1 MKKPVIIFA
10 LMATCSL
17 GATAQNEAIKSQNTI
32 PISGTDSKPAVIW
45 KASHVVPTI
54 NQLNALKNEFIAF
67 IHFGPNTFTRM
78 EWGNGKEDPKV
89 FDLKELHTDQWCEA
103 MKSAGMKMVIL
114 TVKHHDGFVLW
125 QSRYTPHGIMS
136 TGFQNGQ
143 GDILKAL
150 SASAKKYGLKLGV
163 YLSPADLFQ
172 IESPTGLYGN
182 LSPVT
187 KRTIPRQVA
196 GRPFANKTKFQFE
209 VDDYNEYFLN
219 QLFEILTEYGQID
232 EVWFDGA
239 HPKTKGG
246 QTYNYTAWKKLIHTL
261 APKAVIFGKEDIRWC
276 GNEAGAT
283 RATEWN
289 VIPFVENPNTAIN
302 FPDLTPDDL
311 GSREQLYKA
320 KYLHYQ
326 QAETNTSIRE
336 GWFYRDDEKQKVR
349 STDDVF
355 DIYERAVGGNSTFL
369 LNIPPN
375 REGKFSPADVKVLA
389 EVGKRIQETY
399 GKNLFAH
406 AKGSKE
412 VLDNRIET
420 YKLLNGAQKTLE
432 ISTPAPVKINR
443 IVLQEA
449 VSNQGERVEQH
460 IFEAWLNN
468 KWQQIASATNIGY
481 KRILRFPDVT
491 ASKFRLKVL
500 SSRANPAIA
509 TIEAHYYHTRP
520 AQLQLVRDANGLL
533 TIAASQHEFG
543 WKPHGQN
550 ATENLGTGTQI
561 YYTTNGTEPT
571 SSSTKYT
578 APFTVTKGEVKAIA
592 IADKEKGSV
601 ASATFGLI
609 KNNWK
614 LVNASTDVNPK
625 NTASMAFDAKGQTYW
640 LSEANDGQA
649 KIALDLGDIQQLT
662 AFVYTPP
669 KEFLAGMMEKGVLQI
684 SKDGKNW
691 ETVAQFEFGNL
702 INDPS
707 ARTHYLKQPVSARYV
722 QIQATNIAGNKQSL
736 AIAELDFLTK

>member
-1 MKKPVIIFA
+1 MKKPFVIVA
-10 LMATCSL
+10 LMATCYLNAS
-17 GATAQNEAIKSQNTI
+17 AQTAAIKAQNTI
-32 PISGTDSKPAVIW
+32 PILKADSKASIIA
-45 KASHVVPTI
+45 KAAHVVPTK
-54 NQLNALKNEFIAF
+54 NQLSALQNEFIAF

-78 EWGNGKEDPKV
+78 EWGNGMEDPKI
-89 FDLKELHTDQWCEA
+89 FDLKELDTDQWCQS

-125 QSRYTPHGIMS
+125 QSRYTKHGIMS
-136 TGFQNGQ
+136 TGFKNGQ

-182 LSPVT
+182 LSQVT
-187 KRTIPRQVA
+187 KRTIPRQVT
-196 GRPFANKTKFQFE
+196 GKPFANKTKFEFE

-219 QLFEILTEYGQID
+219 QLFEVLTEYGQVD

-246 QTYNYTAWKKLIHTL
+246 QTYNYAAWKKLIHTL

-283 RATEWN
+283 RSTEWN
-289 VIPFVENPNTAIN
+289 VIPYQENPNTASN
-302 FPDLTPDDL
+302 FPDLTLDTL
-311 GSREQLYKA
+311 GSRAELYKA
-320 KYLHYQ
+320 NYLHYQ

-355 DIYERAVGGNSTFL
+355 DIYERSVGGNSTFL

-375 REGKFSPADVKVLA
+375 RDGKFSATDVKVLE
-389 EVGKRIQETY
+389 EVGKRINETY
-399 GKNLFAH
+399 GKNLFAN
-406 AKGSKE
+406 AKGSKQ
-412 VLDNRIET
+412 VLDQQIGT
-420 YKLLNGAQKTLE
+420 YQLLNGGQKTIE
-432 ISTPAPVKINR
+432 ISTPAPVTINR

-449 VSNQGERVEQH
+449 IASHGERVEEH
-460 IFEAWLNN
+460 ILEAWLDN
-468 KWQQIASATNIGY
+468 KWQQIATATNIGY

-509 TIEAHYYHTRP
+509 TIEAHHYRTRP
-520 AQLQLVRDANGLL
+520 PQLQLQRDLNGLL
-533 TIAASQHEFG
+533 TISASQHEFG

-550 ATENLGTGTQI
+550 ASENLGKGSQI
-561 YYTTNGTEPT
+561 YYTTDGTEPT
-571 SSSTKYT
+571 KASKKYT
-578 APFTVTKGEVKAIA
+578 APIVITKGEVKAVA
-592 IADKEKGSV
+592 FADQDKGSI
-601 ASATFGLI
+601 ATATFGLV
-609 KNNWK
+609 KNTWK
-614 LVNASTDVNPK
+614 LLNASSEAGPK
-625 NTASMAFDAKGQTYW
+625 NTATMAFDAKAQTYW
-640 LSEANDGQA
+640 LSKPDDTQA
-649 KIALDLGDIQQLT
+649 KIAIDLGATHQLT

-669 KEFLAGMMEKGVLQI
+669 KGFLGGMMEKGLLQI
-684 SKDGKNW
+684 SQDGKNW
-691 ETVAQFEFGNL
+691 ETVSQFEFGNL
-702 INDPS
+702 INDPT
-707 ARTHYLKQPVSARYV
+707 ARTHYFKSAITARYV
-722 QIQATNIAGNKQSL
+722 QIQATVIAGNKTSL